1 MRESKLIMKKI
12 LFVFAAASLL
22 VACGEKEEKE
32 EGTENKSTEKV
43 TEHEHDHDHH
53 EEHEHQSLEGGTT
66 IFEESEWETYGQ
78 NPSFDATQNISVDS
92 LFKIATNGPA
102 EGLVVKGNI
111 AEVCQKAG
119 CWITMNTSDDQEM
132 FIRFK
137 DHFTVPIPGQQ
148 GKTVYVHGN
157 VTIDTT
163 TIAMQK
169 HYLTDRVEMGE
180 EVPQEEFDAI
190 TEDKIQPMFIADGIW
205 IEKK

>member
-1 MRESKLIMKKI
+1 MKKI
-12 LFVFAAASLL
+12 LFVFAAAGLL
-22 VACGEKEEKE
+22 VACGEAEEKE
-32 EGTENKSTEKV
+32 ESTENKNSEEV
-43 TEHEHDHDHH
+43 AEHDHDHDH
-53 EEHEHQSLEGGTT
+53 EEEHEHQSLEGGVTV
-66 IFEESEWETYGQ
+66 FEEAEWETYGL
-78 NPSFDATQNISVDS
+78 NTEFDANGNISVDS
-92 LFKIATNGPA
+92 AFQIASNGPA

-111 AEVCQKAG
+111 ATVCQKAG

-137 DHFTVPIPGQQ
+137 DHFTVPIPNQE
-148 GKTVYVHGN
+148 GKAAFIHGN
-157 VTIDTT
+157 VILDTT
-163 TIAMQK
+163 TVEMQK